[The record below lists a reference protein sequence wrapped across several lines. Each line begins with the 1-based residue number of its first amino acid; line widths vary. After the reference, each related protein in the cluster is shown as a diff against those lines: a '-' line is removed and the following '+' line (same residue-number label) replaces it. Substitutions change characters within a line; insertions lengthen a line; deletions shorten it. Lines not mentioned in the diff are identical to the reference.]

1 MTYTLDQPTQPD
13 PAGAGVP
20 ATSPSTTTL
29 VGVDGQ
35 QAPYDHSHAP
45 YPPVMYATPQPDRF
59 TAFWLRLY
67 QRSPKW
73 AAPAAVALCFAGAA
87 TYTLVSD
94 PTDADASSL
103 PSCLVKLT
111 TGFDCPGCGGTRAFF
126 YLLHGN
132 LPAAARHHA
141 LAVFAAPFLV
151 YLYLAWTVQQIT
163 GRRLPQLRVTPV
175 MLSSFL
181 AVWGVFS
188 ILRNLPFA
196 PFTWFFV

>member
-45 YPPVMYATPQPDRF
+45 YPPVMYVTPQPDRF

-175 MLSSFL
+175 MLS
-181 AVWGVFS
+181 
-188 ILRNLPFA
+188 
-196 PFTWFFV
+196 